1 MRLAARKKRRMQK
14 SIIAAPKDLN
24 QSHDDKDKQNAIV
37 PLQVSPPPMTAKAQV
52 SANKRSFIP
61 LINVDGD
68 ELNEN
73 NQSPVKKFNFALD
86 DG

>member
-1 MRLAARKKRRMQK
+1 
-14 SIIAAPKDLN
+14 
-24 QSHDDKDKQNAIV
+24 
-37 PLQVSPPPMTAKAQV
+37 V

-73 NQSPVKKFNFALD
+73 GSSPIKKFNFAD